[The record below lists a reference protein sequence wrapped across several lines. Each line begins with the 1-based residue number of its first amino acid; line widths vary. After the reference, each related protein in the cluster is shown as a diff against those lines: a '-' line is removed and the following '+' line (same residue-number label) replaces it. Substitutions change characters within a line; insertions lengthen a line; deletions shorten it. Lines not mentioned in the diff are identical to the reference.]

1 MIRIWRQGFCDFIF
15 GGSLHYTVALSFL
28 SVAAWRNQVKCNG
41 MGGSCVSQGAGWDA
55 CPVELTKPL
64 CIFTRMG
71 CSRAFSMKG
80 SSYCC
85 LDDDVCLTGSLV
97 DWWCFFLIWVKNC
110 LIPSRTGICP
120 IDFNKQLMVNTR
132 SSQWLLKIIWDN
144 DSTGQE
150 QKASQCHFL
159 SSTWNLPFNLG
170 RGTSLGRVSQIGGK
184 FDSWQ
189 DRFNTLK
196 AVYVSWT
203 DLLKSFLM
211 CAFREFW
218 TRYSRWFNVAFSPG
232 KRGKTIYTVWH
243 QIFQMPCSPAAHT
256 IQTQISSDPFVLV

>member
-1 MIRIWRQGFCDFIF
+1 MIQIGRQGCCDFIF
-15 GGSLHYTVALSFL
+15 VWSLHHTVSLSFL
-28 SVAAWRNQVKCNG
+28 SVAARRNQAKCNG
-41 MGGSCVSQGAGWDA
+41 KGGSCVSQGAGWDA

-85 LDDDVCLTGSLV
+85 LDYGVCLTGSLV

-110 LIPSRTGICP
+110 LIPYRNGICP
-120 IDFNKQLMVNTR
+120 IDYDKQLMVNTR

-150 QKASQCHFL
+150 QKASQCHFS

-170 RGTSLGRVSQIGGK
+170 GGTSLDRVSQIGGK
-184 FDSWQ
+184 FDSCQ
-189 DRFNTLK
+189 DSFNTLK

-203 DLLKSFLM
+203 DLLKSFW
-211 CAFREFW
+211 CVPFVSFGPGIPGG
-218 TRYSRWFNVAFSPG
+218 FNVAFSPG